1 MIIMYQVFKLFRCP
15 LYFTVY
21 WLPLITVFNCL
32 TKGAGSVYYS
42 YCDCLYKC
50 SKAQQLGSW
59 DNTRSNHK
67 VDIKLPRKHHRQSKH
82 GRRQNLE
89 FLPELKD
96 RYFTMPS
103 YNFESYFCVYG
114 LSFCLISQL
123 STLVRRI
130 TTHDRIFYTQE
141 VYSLYMIHGHTLLS
155 YTEDL
160 S

>member
-1 MIIMYQVFKLFRCP
+1 MIIMYQVLKFLDVLFTL
-15 LYFTVY
+15 LYTGF
-21 WLPLITVFNCL
+21 PLIAVFNCL
-32 TKGAGSVYYS
+32 TKGAGSVYFS

-50 SKAQQLGSW
+50 SKAQQHGSW

-67 VDIKLPRKHHRQSKH
+67 VDIKLPRKHNRQSKH

-103 YNFESYFCVYG
+103 YNFELYFCVYG

-123 STLVRRI
+123 STLFCKEDNYPWQNLL
-130 TTHDRIFYTQE
+130 HPG
-141 VYSLYMIHGHTLLS
+141 SLLPLPDTLLT